1 MTPYRIVLADDHQ
14 LLREAIKKSIE
25 EIPDLQVVGEASDGL
40 ELLTLLESVA
50 PDLILLDISMP
61 RFNGI
66 DSAGEIKK
74 GYPTVKILILTMIK
88 SREFIHR
95 ALEIGVN
102 GYLLKENAFS
112 DLISAIRTIQK
123 GETYL
128 STLITDQIM
137 QIVAGRA
144 NLENPLTKRE
154 ALILQ
159 LLSEGKSN
167 REIAELL
174 FLSIHTVNCHRSNIK
189 RKLNLKKTADLVRYA
204 LHKGHTFP
212 DFGPL

>member
-1 MTPYRIVLADDHQ
+1 MVPYQIILADDHQ
-14 LLREAIKKSIE
+14 LLREAIKKNIA
-25 EIPDLQVVGEASDGL
+25 EIADFKVVGEAGDGL
-40 ELLTLLESVA
+40 ELLELLEKSV

-66 DSAGEIKK
+66 EAAGEIKK
-74 GYPTVKILILTMIK
+74 RYPTVKILILTMIK

-112 DLISAIRTIQK
+112 DLISAIRTIQN
-123 GETYL
+123 GNNYL
-128 STLITDQIM
+128 SPLIADQMM
-137 QIVAGRA
+137 QIVAGRVRP
-144 NLENPLTKRE
+144 ENPLTKRE
-154 ALILQ
+154 ALVLQ
-159 LLSEGKSN
+159 LLSEGKSS

-174 FLSIHTVNCHRSNIK
+174 FISIHTVNCHRSNIK
-189 RKLNLKKTADLVRYA
+189 RKLNLKKVADLIKYA

-212 DFGPL
+212 DFS

>member
-1 MTPYRIVLADDHQ
+1 MTPYQIILADDHQ
-14 LLREAIKKSIE
+14 LLREAIKKNIA
-25 EIPDLQVVGEASDGL
+25 EIADFQVVGEAGDGL
-40 ELLTLLESVA
+40 ELLQLLEKSI

-66 DSAGEIKK
+66 EAAGEIKK
-74 GYPTVKILILTMIK
+74 RYPTVKILILTMIK

-112 DLISAIRTIQK
+112 DLISAIRTIQN
-123 GETYL
+123 GNNYL
-128 STLITDQIM
+128 SPLIADQMM
-137 QIVAGRA
+137 QIVAGRVRP
-144 NLENPLTKRE
+144 ENPLTKRE
-154 ALILQ
+154 ALVLQ
-159 LLSEGKSN
+159 LLSEGKSS

-174 FLSIHTVNCHRSNIK
+174 FISIHTVNCHRSNIK
-189 RKLNLKKTADLVRYA
+189 RKLNLKKVADLIKYA

-212 DFGPL
+212 DFS